1 MPMVKKGWQSPT
13 TSMPPTNPVVSVKII
28 KYLSASNRN
37 KMPNFITEYPQFF
50 TATVQNWKR
59 ILEPDK
65 YKDVIIDS
73 LRFLVTENRI
83 KLNAFVIMDNYIHLI
98 WQMQPNIKPAD
109 VQRDFLKYTAQK
121 IKADLQKNH
130 PDILAQ
136 LKVNSKDRKYQLWK
150 RNALSVELISDKVYQ
165 QKLDYIHYNPI
176 NAGLCN
182 LPEEYRYSSA
192 SFYELNKTEWRFL
205 THFNE

>member
-1 MPMVKKGWQSPT
+1 
-13 TSMPPTNPVVSVKII
+13 
-28 KYLSASNRN
+28 
-37 KMPNFITEYPQFF
+37 MPNFITEYPQFV
-50 TATVQNWKR
+50 TATIQNWKR
-59 ILEPDK
+59 ILAPDK
-65 YKDVIIDS
+65 YKDIIIDS
-73 LRFLVTENRI
+73 LRFLVTANRI
-83 KLNAFVIMDNYIHLI
+83 KLNAFVIMDNHIHLI

-130 PDILAQ
+130 PEILVQ

-150 RNALSVELISDKVYQ
+150 RNSLSIELISDKGYQ
-165 QKLDYIHYNPI
+165 QKLDYIHYNPVH
-176 NAGLCN
+176 AGLCN

-192 SFYELNKTEWRFL
+192 SFYELNKTEWDFL